1 MMKILSFDELKL
13 AITHKKFPLFITLL
27 YCLLGIAWLLISD
40 TLIAQLSLNPE
51 NLIDLNTSKGSLYFL
66 ITAGLIYCITSR
78 SAAANG
84 SKCKP
89 NRDNGQLH
97 NTYCELDDPIDQLN
111 QQIAALQQQAAA
123 LTKNDHEYRSLFEK
137 MMSAFA
143 LHQIICNQQGSPV
156 DYRFLDINPA
166 FVRLT
171 GLQRDQVIGKT
182 VCELMPHTEKY
193 WIERYGQVALTG
205 HPASF
210 SAYSQEMQKY
220 YQVEAY
226 SPEYGL
232 FATHFLDITPQVEH
246 TNTVEHMAYHD
257 SLTALPNRVLFQ
269 KHLHTAIEAAAEQG
283 SRLAILFL
291 DLDDFKL
298 INNTYG
304 HSAGDQLLTVI
315 AARLKACISPSCTVA
330 RMGGDEFTVLLP
342 GAANSDMVTTI
353 AMNLINTIR
362 EPWTYGDTT
371 FRMSAKI
378 GIALYPD
385 DGLDAE
391 TLMKMADIAMFK
403 ARERG
408 KGSYQ
413 YYVRDMD
420 SRIAKR
426 LEIESNLYRALE
438 EDQFVLYYQP
448 QVDVLGYIVGVEAL
462 IRWQHPTK
470 GMISPAEFIP
480 IAEESGAIIPID
492 QWVLATACRQ
502 NKLWQNL
509 GLPPIYISVNL
520 SARQFQQANL
530 LNVVTDTLR
539 DTQLDPKWLTIEI
552 TESIA
557 MKHGDYTIEILKAL
571 KAQGIKIALDD
582 FGMGYSSLIYLK
594 RFPINTLKIDRS
606 FIQDINGDSDGAF
619 IAKAII
625 GLGQNLKLNVVAEGV
640 ETMEQLQFLQNQNCT
655 QMQGFIFSRP
665 LPADEMTELLR
676 KYA

>member
-1 MMKILSFDELKL
+1 MKILSWDDLKL
-13 AITHKKFPLFITLL
+13 AITHRNFPLLITML
-27 YCLLGIAWLLISD
+27 YCLLGMIWLFISD
-40 TLIAQLSLNPE
+40 TFTAGLPLNLVHLS
-51 NLIDLNTSKGSLYFL
+51 TSTGSLYLL
-66 ITAGLIYCITSR
+66 ITAALIYIVTKRYVAAVNR
-78 SAAANG
+78 SETDLNG
-84 SKCKP
+84 VNS
-89 NRDNGQLH
+89 QLH
-97 NTYCELDDPIDQLN
+97 TACRELADHKDQLN
-111 QQIAALQQQAAA
+111 QQITALQQQSAA
-123 LTKNDHEYRSLFEK
+123 LTKKEQDYRSLFEQ
-137 MMSAFA
+137 MLSAFA
-143 LHQIICNQQGSPV
+143 LHQIICNHQGSPV

-166 FVRLT
+166 FERLT
-171 GLQRDQVIGKT
+171 GLQRNQVIGKT
-182 VCELMPHTEKY
+182 VFELMPHTEKY
-193 WIERYGQVALTG
+193 WLERYGQVALTG
-205 HPASF
+205 NPASF
-210 SAYSQEMQKY
+210 TAYSRAMKRY

-226 SPEYGL
+226 SPEYGI
-232 FATHFLDITPQVEH
+232 FATHFLDITTQVEH
-246 TNTVEHMAYHD
+246 TNTVEYMAYHD
-257 SLTALPNRVLFQ
+257 SLTNLPNRVLFQ
-269 KHLHTAIEAAAEQG
+269 KHLHTAIDEAAAQN

-315 AARLKACISPSCTVA
+315 AARLKACVSPSCTVA

-342 GAANSDMVTTI
+342 GAANSDMITTI
-353 AMNLINTIR
+353 AMNIINTVR
-362 EPWTYGDTT
+362 EPWIYGDTT
-371 FRMSAKI
+371 FRMGAKI

-391 TLMKMADIAMFK
+391 SLMKMADIAMFK

-492 QWVLATACRQ
+492 QWVLATACKQ

-530 LNVVTDTLR
+530 MNIITNTLLEA
-539 DTQLDPKWLTIEI
+539 QLDPKWLTIEI

-557 MKHGDYTIEILKAL
+557 MKHADYTIEILKAL

-665 LPADEMTELLR
+665 LPTDEMTELLK

>member
-1 MMKILSFDELKL
+1 MKILSWDDLKL
-13 AITHKKFPLFITLL
+13 TITHRNFPLLITML
-27 YCLLGIAWLLISD
+27 YCLLGMIWLFISD
-40 TLIAQLSLNPE
+40 TFTAGLPL
-51 NLIDLNTSKGSLYFL
+51 NLIHLSTSTGSLYLL
-66 ITAGLIYCITSR
+66 ITAALIYIVTKRYVAAVNR
-78 SAAANG
+78 SETDLNG
-84 SKCKP
+84 VNS
-89 NRDNGQLH
+89 QLH
-97 NTYCELDDPIDQLN
+97 TACRELADHKDQLN
-111 QQIAALQQQAAA
+111 QQITALQQQSAA
-123 LTKNDHEYRSLFEK
+123 LTKKEQDYRSLFEQ
-137 MMSAFA
+137 MLSAFA
-143 LHQIICNQQGSPV
+143 LHQIICNHQGSPV

-166 FVRLT
+166 FERLT
-171 GLQRDQVIGKT
+171 GLQRNQVIGKT
-182 VCELMPHTEKY
+182 VFELMPHTEKY
-193 WIERYGQVALTG
+193 WLERYGQVALTG
-205 HPASF
+205 SPASF
-210 SAYSQEMQKY
+210 TAYSQAMKRY

-226 SPEYGL
+226 SPEYGI
-232 FATHFLDITPQVEH
+232 FATHFLDITTQVEH
-246 TNTVEHMAYHD
+246 TNTVEYMAYHD
-257 SLTALPNRVLFQ
+257 SLTNLPNRMLFQ
-269 KHLHTAIEAAAEQG
+269 RHLHTAIDEAAAQG

-304 HSAGDQLLTVI
+304 HSAGDQLLTVM
-315 AARLKACISPSCTVA
+315 ASRLKACVSPSCTVA

-342 GAANSDMVTTI
+342 GAANSDMITTI
-353 AMNLINTIR
+353 AMNIINTVR
-362 EPWTYGDTT
+362 EPWIYGDTT
-371 FRMSAKI
+371 FRMSTKI

-391 TLMKMADIAMFK
+391 SLMKMADIAMFK

-492 QWVLATACRQ
+492 QWVLATACKQ

-530 LNVVTDTLR
+530 MNIITNTLLEA
-539 DTQLDPKWLTIEI
+539 QLDPKWLTIEI

-557 MKHGDYTIEILKAL
+557 MKHADYTIEILKAL

-665 LPADEMTELLR
+665 LPADEMTELLK